1 MRLIHVSGYYLKYRE
16 GIYMMIKELSYED
29 KMNKEVYEGLQDL
42 EILIFNNAD
51 RDTLLDQIK
60 KMKMKY
66 DAIPF

>member
-1 MRLIHVSGYYLKYRE
+1 MK
-16 GIYMMIKELSYED
+16 IKELSYED
-29 KMNKEVYEGLQDL
+29 KVNIEVFEGLQDL
-42 EILIFNNAD
+42 EVLIFNNAD